1 MNSAEDWD
9 FRTWRATLAALP
21 PRSAALIGL
30 AAAER
35 LAGCLRDP
43 RIHRYPD
50 QPTGLVDMLL
60 DRCWAALALTTPDDG
75 LSQEIR
81 ELIARVENFASE
93 YDRLSMTDLFHS
105 YEPFDETDE
114 SDGSAEEPDLDEFL
128 DEAVPEGAVALH
140 LDALRALTE
149 AALACSGG
157 PRDGA
162 LRSLQTVTF
171 AVHGRPDR
179 MEAESRC
186 QQRDLA
192 TVQALAS
199 AESGAVAEASRTEA
213 RAEADQW
220 QKTTEQL
227 ALFRG

>member
-9 FRTWRATLAALP
+9 FHTWRATLAALP

-35 LAGCLRDP
+35 LAGCLR
-43 RIHRYPD
+43 
-50 QPTGLVDMLL
+50 
-60 DRCWAALALTTPDDG
+60 
-75 LSQEIR
+75 
-81 ELIARVENFASE
+81 
-93 YDRLSMTDLFHS
+93 
-105 YEPFDETDE
+105 
-114 SDGSAEEPDLDEFL
+114 
-128 DEAVPEGAVALH
+128 
-140 LDALRALTE
+140 
-149 AALACSGG
+149 
-157 PRDGA
+157 
-162 LRSLQTVTF
+162 SLQTVTF

-186 QQRDLA
+186 RQRDLA

-199 AESGAVAEASRTEA
+199 AESEAVAEASRTEA